1 MVVASLLN
9 DGPRGT
15 DAVERIRW
23 SQRCRG
29 VLMEV
34 RVVKTFLSARYHP
47 FLVGLLL
54 ASFLVTGSPVAVA
67 AFTCGGKIVSEGD
80 SIDLV
85 VARCGEPSGR
95 HVVREE
101 FSGGTSG
108 TTQYVGRGRYV
119 HHGSFGGSVEVVE
132 SVTYNCGDNRLIHRL
147 RFRAGTLYKVET
159 IGHGNGPRR
168 CD

>member
-1 MVVASLLN
+1 MVVASLPN
-9 DGPRGT
+9 EGPRGT
-15 DAVERIRW
+15 DAEERFRRYQRW
-23 SQRCRG
+23 HYAWMEATG
-29 VLMEV
+29 V
-34 RVVKTFLSARYHP
+34 KAFLNARDHS
-47 FLVGLLL
+47 FLIGLLL
-54 ASFLVTGSPVAVA
+54 ASCLVTSFPVAVA
-67 AFTCGGKIVSEGD
+67 AFTCGGKIISEGD

-85 VARCGEPSGR
+85 LARCGEPSGR

-119 HHGSFGGSVEVVE
+119 HHGSFGGTVEVVE
-132 SVTYNCGDNRLIHRL
+132 SVTYNCGDNRLIHCL